1 MLMLMIMIIM
11 LMDTLFSIPILVI
24 LTFRLWRRRRWGRLG
39 RLRRRLGSG
48 GRLRPRSGSEYTPY
62 DIKGNFYY
70 LARNLK
76 YWFYYLAR
84 NLK

>member
-1 MLMLMIMIIM
+1 MPMIMIMAIIM
-11 LMDTLFSIPILVI
+11 LIDTLFSIPILVI
-24 LTFRLWRRRRWGRLG
+24 LTFRLWRRRRWGRLD
-39 RLRRRLGSG
+39 RRRLGSG

-70 LARNLK
+70 LAGNLK

>member
-24 LTFRLWRRRRWGRLG
+24 LTFRLWRRRRRLG
-39 RLRRRLGSG
+39 RLDRRRLGSG

-76 YWFYYLAR
+76 
-84 NLK
+84 

>member
-1 MLMLMIMIIM
+1 MLMIMLMIIM

-24 LTFRLWRRRRWGRLG
+24 LTFRLWRRRRRLG
-39 RLRRRLGSG
+39 RLDRRRLGSG

-76 YWFYYLAR
+76 
-84 NLK
+84 